1 MGAMVIEKHLTLDRT
16 MAALIIVPVLS
27 QINLLRWY
35 WVYATSRRQWA
46 MESSGRR
53 LASERIYPLR
63 KSLVAARTINVGE
76 SFTAENITAK
86 RPGIGI
92 SPMYW
97 NVLIGRRATRTY
109 AIDELIEW

>member
-1 MGAMVIEKHLTLDRT
+1 MGDGIKRPTT
-16 MAALIIVPVLS
+16 
-27 QINLLRWY
+27 
-35 WVYATSRRQWA
+35 
-46 MESSGRR
+46 
-53 LASERIYPLR
+53 SERANLSIVR

-86 RPGIGI
+86 RPGTGI